1 MRRAVAI
8 AVMVTMLLL
17 PCRSAMAGGAVDDVR
32 LRAMSDELQRSL
44 ASLSLPD
51 HERPYY
57 IRYSLYETIDFSV
70 DARLGAVSSRSGS
83 RQRTLDVDVR
93 VGSYESDSSNFKDST
108 GVGPSWSGTS
118 ATEVGVD
125 DDYMGIRRSFWLA
138 TDSAYKKAV
147 AARDAKKAHY
157 LQKKE
162 SDHLDDFSRA
172 PAVEVIQEPGRLAP
186 DVDRISQR
194 ETWTER
200 VRDLSSVF
208 RDFPRV
214 RSSWVRYDERV
225 INTWLVNSEG
235 SRVRTAERACR
246 VMVAA
251 CCQADD
257 GSPSSDQL
265 VFLAHDR
272 NDLPSREEMMDRTR
286 ELAATLTRLANAPAA
301 RTYEGPVI
309 FEDEAAAS
317 FVSSIL
323 APSIKAH
330 RAIPS
335 DTMPDTSIDNPL
347 EKKIGLRIMPTFLS
361 VTDDPT
367 ARSYRGVPLMGGYDV
382 DDEGVLARPVKVVE
396 NGFLRTFLSGRTP
409 SKTNKESNGHGT
421 TTGEAK
427 TSVLILD
434 SARPMSESRLHRRL
448 RKLARES
455 GLDHAVVVSKLDNLY
470 QINFFD
476 ELSSWS
482 EALSVAGGKLPSP
495 AVMYEVSLK
504 DGKRK
509 LVRGATFGASTMRIL
524 KDIVATGGDA
534 RVYAVETASN
544 NYGHVI
550 APSLLVQE
558 VEILEA
564 ENNIKPPELPNPI

>member
-1 MRRAVAI
+1 MRRAAT
-8 AVMVTMLLL
+8 VTVTLIMLLL
-17 PCRSAMAGGAVDDVR
+17 PGLSATAGGAVDDVR

-44 ASLSLPD
+44 TSLSLPD
-51 HERPYY
+51 HEKPYY

-70 DARLGAVSSRSGS
+70 DAKLGAVSSRSGS
-83 RQRTLDVDVR
+83 RQRTLDVDVK
-93 VGSYESDSSNFKDST
+93 VGSYQSDSSNFKDSS
-108 GVGPSWSGTS
+108 GSGTGITS
-118 ATEVGVD
+118 DAEVGVD

-172 PAVEVIQEPGRLAP
+172 PAIEVIQEPGRLAP
-186 DVDRISQR
+186 DADRISQR

-200 VRDLSSVF
+200 VRDLSGVF

-235 SRVRTAERACR
+235 SRARTAERACR

-257 GSPSSDQL
+257 GSPSTDQL

-286 ELAATLTRLANAPAA
+286 ELASTLTRLANAPAA

-309 FEDEAAAS
+309 FEEEAAAS
-317 FVSSIL
+317 FISSIL

-330 RAIPS
+330 RAVPS
-335 DTMPDTSIDNPL
+335 DTMSDTSLENPL

-367 ARSYRGVPLMGGYDV
+367 ARTFRGIPLMGGYDV

-434 SARPMSESRLHRRL
+434 SSRSIGEGKLERRL

-455 GLDHAVVVSKLDNLY
+455 GFDHAVIVSKLDNLY

-482 EALSVAGGKLPSP
+482 DALSIAAGKLPSP

-524 KDIVATGGDA
+524 KDILATGGDA
-534 RVYAVETASN
+534 RVYAVETAAN

-564 ENNIKPPELPNPI
+564 ENSIKPPELPNPIP